1 MIEIV
6 KKFSRF
12 TWHHIS
18 NLTPEDTKTLVAD
31 HDLTHEMIGYAVDHN
46 EAVRMEYDAAAEE
59 ALMVIDV
66 ISYHDDVVETRP
78 IGILFAHG
86 DLYTFSHTVTDYV
99 QAVLLTPE
107 NRQGRVADTVI
118 TAIDFVMTGL
128 YTLMMRYVE
137 QITEINRKRRVIQSQ
152 FGHQKRT
159 TKQMNDLLRLQTQM
173 IYIQNSL
180 ANNHVMLDTF
190 KLDFEDRLSN
200 FEIEHIDDVRVEI
213 SQAEHMADLAVAVIA
228 SVVDA
233 YGNLSSRDLDWTM
246 KLLTVYSIVLTV
258 PTIVSGFYGENVKW
272 LPFADMQNSW
282 WISIL
287 ITLVLMGLVSLL
299 LALNGFFRK

>member
-1 MIEIV
+1 MIETV

-66 ISYHDDVVETRP
+66 ISYHDDVVETRS

-99 QAVLLTPE
+99 QAVLLAPE

-137 QITEINRKRRVIQSQ
+137 QITKINRKRRVIQSQ

-228 SVVDA
+228 
-233 YGNLSSRDLDWTM
+233 
-246 KLLTVYSIVLTV
+246 
-258 PTIVSGFYGENVKW
+258 
-272 LPFADMQNSW
+272 
-282 WISIL
+282 
-287 ITLVLMGLVSLL
+287 
-299 LALNGFFRK
+299 

>member
-1 MIEIV
+1 
-6 KKFSRF
+6 
-12 TWHHIS
+12 
-18 NLTPEDTKTLVAD
+18 
-31 HDLTHEMIGYAVDHN
+31 
-46 EAVRMEYDAAAEE
+46 
-59 ALMVIDV
+59 
-66 ISYHDDVVETRP
+66 
-78 IGILFAHG
+78 
-86 DLYTFSHTVTDYV
+86 
-99 QAVLLTPE
+99 
-107 NRQGRVADTVI
+107 
-118 TAIDFVMTGL
+118 MTGL

-258 PTIVSGFYGENVKW
+258 PTIVSGFYGENVNW

>member
-1 MIEIV
+1 M
-6 KKFSRF
+6 
-12 TWHHIS
+12 
-18 NLTPEDTKTLVAD
+18 
-31 HDLTHEMIGYAVDHN
+31 
-46 EAVRMEYDAAAEE
+46 
-59 ALMVIDV
+59 
-66 ISYHDDVVETRP
+66 
-78 IGILFAHG
+78 
-86 DLYTFSHTVTDYV
+86 TDYV
-99 QAVLLTPE
+99 QAVLLAPE
-107 NRQGRVADTVI
+107 NRQGRVADTDI